1 MHLVFSNFHS
11 FLLSCSVMDKDI
23 NIFCFPWKLLHLMWK
38 NYAKRK
44 VFFKWQQDVNG
55 LLPSGLKIQKS
66 LMKYSNSFESSFR
79 RCTTRRTTWEKTIII
94 YHNFAATLLQKM
106 SNEGMNKKFRSFK
119 KEKQHPRA
127 NKVIIYSF
135 WIIFTS

>member
-1 MHLVFSNFHS
+1 MFICMTFYLQERLQCNGNIGSALLAISFHP
-11 FLLSCSVMDKDI
+11 FLLPCSLMDKDI
-23 NIFCFPWKLLHLMWK
+23 NIFCSPWKLLHLMWK

-79 RCTTRRTTWEKTIII
+79 RRTTRTRTSTWKKTIII

-106 SNEGMNKKFRSFK
+106 RNEGTQK
-119 KEKQHPRA
+119 
-127 NKVIIYSF
+127 I
-135 WIIFTS
+135 